1 MNTYQEWTPEDENEL
16 VELYEAGEMTV
27 GEIAGQLR
35 RTTESTHAR
44 IAKLRSAGRITAT
57 RRVSRLPDDLRN
69 RVVELY
75 NSGMRYK
82 DIAKEVG
89 ESFTRTATIINHYR
103 TTTKMPRVRGSRT
116 EPVEGARR
124 STGSSALDAAL
135 ETLRKELQVLTLQQ
149 TKIAEKVAHLRRT
162 ITRVERVME

>member
-1 MNTYQEWTPEDENEL
+1 MNTYQEWTPDDENEL
-16 VELYEAGEMTV
+16 VELYDGGELTV
-27 GEIAGQLR
+27 SEIAGQLG
-35 RTTESTHAR
+35 RTTEATHAR
-44 IAKLRSAGRITAT
+44 ISKLKAVGRITAT
-57 RRVSRLPDDLRN
+57 RRVVRLPDDLRN

-75 NSGMRYK
+75 NSGTKYK

-89 ESFTRTATIINHYR
+89 ESYTRIATIINHYR
-103 TTTKMPRVRGSRT
+103 TTTKMPRIRGSRT

-135 ETLRKELQVLTLQQ
+135 ETLRKELHVLTLQQ